1 MILSAQSF
9 SKDFRKAMEFG
20 KAEKYTAAVN
30 LLAPW
35 EHKIFQSEKKIF
47 ESALLFF
54 HANQLE
60 KAEKYFLKIIEH
72 KKYLQTSLLKLAII
86 KQHQYKF
93 RDAILYYKM
102 YAKLFKTNDAEY
114 KIALEQIQK
123 CIRGIDLAKNKS
135 IALVE
140 PLSELINS
148 EEDEYNAH
156 PSISHPNTFYYSA
169 IRPEN
174 KGGKRNVNGQ
184 LDNRNGKFRS
194 DIYVFNPDSS
204 GLIQKNWINQYINSN
219 YEDVLSHIG
228 TDGRTIVF
236 LQTWDGEIGKLYVDT
251 LSSNPYRFEFA
262 AFSSPLKP
270 EFGDHD
276 FFIFQDTLLIFSSDR
291 IGGYGGKDL
300 YISFYRNEKWSESIN
315 LGSEINSP
323 FDEIH
328 PYLANDGRT
337 LYYSHNGTNSIGG
350 YDLFFIQWSP
360 EANQWSPKN
369 QLPIPINSP
378 GDELYFRL
386 LQDGITATFSSNR
399 KRNNKGK
406 MDLYQAIFKEE
417 LPEQYEAVNGSI
429 LSQIY
434 SKNNVQNKL
443 GSKKLYQSK
452 KSDTEKSP
460 SSKLKFSQIK
470 YQNENYLE
478 EANNLEIIQ
487 SIAKS
492 LQENSALQLKF
503 VVHTYENSNT
513 ETNLFYGIAL
523 GKKILKKLE
532 SEKIDPARIKIFAVG
547 DSFPMDTLVQN
558 PNNNPNK
565 RIEIFSFSE
574 NNDISEN
581 NSSKYNSKFT
591 GLKFSFLLGES
602 SLLYKNGF
610 INNKHF
616 NFAILNKEQLKSS
629 YYYGIYSEFAEA
641 DLERKQN
648 KDLKNAQLVALFNGI
663 PLEKNQIIHHVAEFP
678 DLLFL
683 LNEYVKD

>member
-1 MILSAQSF
+1 M
-9 SKDFRKAMEFG
+9 
-20 KAEKYTAAVN
+20 
-30 LLAPW
+30 
-35 EHKIFQSEKKIF
+35 
-47 ESALLFF
+47 
-54 HANQLE
+54 
-60 KAEKYFLKIIEH
+60 
-72 KKYLQTSLLKLAII
+72 KLAII

-350 YDLFFIQWSP
+350 YDLFSIQWSP

-487 SIAKS
+487 SIVKS